1 MPRTIRTITNS
12 PFFTINCSLLIP
24 HSSLLIAPLSLA
36 FSPFSCYIPYMTI
49 TQTVEIPASRRIFLE
64 LPLDLPVGRA
74 KVTIMPEAARPAA
87 SIDEPSVNLRGLA
100 KRMGSK
106 LTVKDFLKMA
116 KEDLDFEE
124 ERFQKFFPV
133 KE

>member
-1 MPRTIRTITNS
+1 
-12 PFFTINCSLLIP
+12 
-24 HSSLLIAPLSLA
+24 
-36 FSPFSCYIPYMTI
+36 MTI